1 MLHPPSVATDVV
13 TGAVERMDHGDV
25 DDQVSLV
32 SDVCIPNLEV
42 ASPAPAAGGDATL
55 VRKPAQGLL

>member
-1 MLHPPSVATDVV
+1 MPKRSVATDVI

-32 SDVCIPNLEV
+32 SDVCIFVLLKTRPV
-42 ASPAPAAGGDATL
+42 PASA
-55 VRKPAQGLL
+55 